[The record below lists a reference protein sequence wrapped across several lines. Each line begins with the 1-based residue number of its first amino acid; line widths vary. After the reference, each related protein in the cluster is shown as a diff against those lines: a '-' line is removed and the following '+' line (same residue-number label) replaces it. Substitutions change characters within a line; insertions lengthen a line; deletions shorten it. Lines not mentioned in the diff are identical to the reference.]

1 MQRRAAALYGLF
13 FMLVVSGGY
22 VVMAVNSGATVPAS
36 DSPEHTLNKGDEFTI
51 NGQQYTVS
59 EISAS
64 KSDGGNIVR
73 SASFQEMNN
82 NTSVEFGDSE
92 TISMLI
98 VRNGVPTSVSY
109 TPSADTVT
117 LGGEEYGAYYPN
129 NNTVE
134 LMSSNVYSQELST
147 TESFSKRFRGLW
159 ATIVLG
165 ALAAI
170 LMICLSYLPRRG

>member
-13 FMLVVSGGY
+13 FMLVVLGGY
-22 VVMAVNSGATVPAS
+22 MIMAVNGATTVPVS

-64 KSDGGNIVR
+64 KDDGGNIVR
-73 SASFQEMNN
+73 SASFQQMNN
-82 NTSVEFGDSE
+82 NTSIEFGDSE
-92 TISMLI
+92 AISMLI

-109 TPSADTVT
+109 TPSAGTVT

-134 LMSSNVYSQELST
+134 LMPSNIHSQELST
-147 TESFSKRFRGLW
+147 TKSLNERFRGLW
-159 ATIVLG
+159 AIIVLG
-165 ALAAI
+165 TITAI
-170 LMICLSYLPRRG
+170 LIISLSYLPRRG